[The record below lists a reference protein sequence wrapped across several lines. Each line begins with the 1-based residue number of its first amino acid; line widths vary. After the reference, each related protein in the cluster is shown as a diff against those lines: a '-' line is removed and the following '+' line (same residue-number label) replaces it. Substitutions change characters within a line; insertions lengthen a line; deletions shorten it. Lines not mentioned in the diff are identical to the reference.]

1 MSDAVTEVAPDR
13 RRFGGLLWD
22 SDFRLFWFGE
32 TTSQVGTQMA
42 VVATPLVAVVVLH
55 ASTLVGGL
63 LLACAWGPWLV
74 IGLPA
79 GAWVDRM
86 SKRRVMVLGDA
97 ASFLLFGS
105 VPVAAWLG
113 VLTIG
118 QLVAV
123 AVLAGCANVFSSTAY
138 SPYLRTLVRSPDRM
152 EANAK
157 LEGSE
162 SVAAIAGPGLG
173 GLVSGAF
180 GAVYGLL
187 ANALSFA
194 VSAACLLRIRAVET
208 PAEPRPGDGES
219 LGARIG
225 AGVRFMVRDPYLRV
239 LTLYAGLGN
248 FGEAMADAV
257 LIVFLVRTVHVAPV
271 TAGLL
276 MTGLGVG
283 GVAGAFA
290 SMWISDTF
298 GSGRGLLISQ
308 LIASPFLL
316 LLACTT
322 RGAGLALFVVGGIV
336 YAAGIVSGNIM
347 IATFSQDYVPAS
359 MQARK
364 SATTKLVVF
373 GSTPIGALGGA
384 FLGQAY
390 GPRAAVW
397 VAAIVATL
405 SAGILFAGPIKSRR
419 DLPTE
424 QAVLPGEQVVLPGA
438 AG

>member
-1 MSDAVTEVAPDR
+1 VSDALTEVAPDR

-42 VVATPLVAVVVLH
+42 VVSTPLVAVVVLH
-55 ASTLVGGL
+55 ASTLVVGL
-63 LLACAWGPWLV
+63 LLACAWAPWLV

-79 GAWVDRM
+79 GAWVDRL

-97 ASFLLFGS
+97 ASLVLFGS
-105 VPVAAWLG
+105 VPVAAWMG

-138 SPYLRTLVRSPDRM
+138 SPYLRTLVRSQFRM

-162 SVAAIAGPGLG
+162 SVAAIGGPGLG
-173 GLVSGAF
+173 GLVAGTF

-194 VSAACLLRIRAVET
+194 VSAWCLLRIRAVES
-208 PAEPRPGDGES
+208 PSEPRAGDGES

-248 FGEAMADAV
+248 FGEAMMDAV

-276 MTGLGVG
+276 MTGLGLG
-283 GVAGAFA
+283 GVLGAFA
-290 SMWISDTF
+290 SMWISQAL
-298 GSGRGLLISQ
+298 GSGRGLLVSQ

-322 RGAGLALFVVGGIV
+322 RGAGLTLFVLGGIV

-347 IATFSQDYVPAS
+347 IATFTQDYVPVG
-359 MQARK
+359 MQARR

-373 GSTPIGALGGA
+373 GTTPLGAVAGA

-397 VAAIVATL
+397 IAAIVATL
-405 SAGILFAGPIKSRR
+405 SVGILFAGPLKNNRN
-419 DLPTE
+419 LPTE
-424 QAVLPGEQVVLPGA
+424 QAVLPGAEG
-438 AG
+438 